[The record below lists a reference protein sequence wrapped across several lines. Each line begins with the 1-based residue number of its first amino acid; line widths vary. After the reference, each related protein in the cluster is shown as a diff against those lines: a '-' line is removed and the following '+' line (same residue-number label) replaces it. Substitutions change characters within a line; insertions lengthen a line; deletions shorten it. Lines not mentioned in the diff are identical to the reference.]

1 MTYPLTRLEKT
12 MLKNILSQPAVVPP
26 KTYSSYLR
34 QFMTNPRTTGAVVP
48 SSAALCHT
56 MLSQIDWASSL
67 SIAELGAARGVLT
80 QGILSRMR
88 ADATLDAYEINPD
101 FIAPLQAIDDRR
113 FNLVTGSAETLGK
126 PYDAVFSSLPL
137 LSLPLRTSV
146 RILHQI
152 RQHMTPQGVFVQFQY
167 SPLSEKLLSH
177 YFRWQRVV
185 VMRNM
190 PPALVYVCTPRN
202 S

>member
-1 MTYPLTRLEKT
+1 MYKDSLSPPLRT
-12 MLKNILSQPAVVPP
+12 PP

-34 QFMTNPRTTGAVVP
+34 QFMADPRATGSVIP

-56 MLSQIDWASSL
+56 MLSQVDWANSL
-67 SIAELGAARGVLT
+67 SVAELGAARGVLT
-80 QGILSRMR
+80 QGILTRMR
-88 ADATLDAYEINPD
+88 ADARLDAYEINAS
-101 FIAPLQAIDDRR
+101 FIDDLQAIDDRR
-113 FNLVTGSAETLGK
+113 LNLIAGSAERLQN
-126 PYDAVFSSLPL
+126 PYDVVFSCLPL

-152 RQHMTPQGVFVQFQY
+152 RQRMTPQSLFIQFQY

-185 VMRNM
+185 VMRNI
-190 PPALVYVCTPRN
+190 PPALVYVCTPRTM
-202 S
+202 